1 MNTEMSSKPTLIVIV
16 GPTAVGKS
24 SLALHLAS
32 CFSGEVVN
40 SDSRQVYRGMEI
52 GTAAPSRENYAYVPH
67 HLYGIVD
74 PDDGFNIAQFIPL
87 ASQAIQGV
95 HERGNLPILVG
106 GTGQYINGLVQGWT
120 TPRVP
125 PNPVLRE
132 QLVAKLAE
140 DGIAALMRRLE
151 ELDPLAAARVD
162 TRNPRRIIRA
172 IEVREVAGST
182 PGAVQNQTPPYNSF
196 LIGLTTSSRAELH
209 QRIDER
215 VDQMIDDGWIPE
227 VRALIKKGYSQ
238 DLPALSSMGYR
249 ELIQF
254 LAGEMSLEETVRLI
268 KVSHHRLARNQ
279 YTWFKPTDSRINW
292 FVTGEG
298 YKLQVEVALREWLNN
313 G

>member
-1 MNTEMSSKPTLIVIV
+1 MVIIL
-16 GPTAVGKS
+16 GPTATGKT
-24 SLALHLAS
+24 SLSVKLAYD
-32 CFSGEVVN
+32 FDGEII
-40 SDSRQVYRGMEI
+40 SADSRQIYKGMDI
-52 GTAAPSRENYAYVPH
+52 GTSKPNKKELQDVKH
-67 HLYGIVD
+67 HLI
-74 PDDGFNIAQFIPL
+74 NIMSPEK
-87 ASQAIQGV
+87 SN
-95 HERGNLPILVG
+95 NLHDFLIDANNIIKTIIRSGKTPIIVG

-227 VRALIKKGYSQ
+227 VRALIEKGYSQ

-254 LAGEMSLEETVRLI
+254 LAGELSLEEAVRLI

>member
-1 MNTEMSSKPTLIVIV
+1 MNTEMSRKPTLIVIV

-24 SLALHLAS
+24 SLALRLAS
-32 CFSGEVVN
+32 RFSGEVVN

-52 GTAAPSRENYAYVPH
+52 GTAAPSRESCTDVPH

-74 PDDGFNIAQFIPL
+74 PGDGFNIAQFIPL
-87 ASQAIQGV
+87 ASRTIQGV

-140 DGIAALMRRLE
+140 DGIAALIRRLE

-162 TRNPRRIIRA
+162 TQNPRRIIRA

-182 PGAVQNQTPPYNSF
+182 PAVVQTQTPPYNSF
-196 LIGLTTSSRAELH
+196 FIGLTTSSRAELH

-215 VDQMIDDGWIPE
+215 VDQMIDGGWIPE
-227 VRALIKKGYSQ
+227 VRALIEKGYSQ

-254 LAGEMSLEETVRLI
+254 LAGELSLEEAVRLI

-292 FVTGEG
+292 FVIGEG
-298 YKLQVEVALREWLNN
+298 YKLQVEVALREWLNI